1 MAPEPPLDGE
11 QAPPEDRSQQ
21 GAQLSAVSNAIVRV
35 FKEQYGRGPT
45 KVRSNFAGPDVLI
58 CVLED
63 SFTPAERTLAELGEH
78 QRLRDVRMFFQDA
91 AEHQFRQIVEGTLS
105 RPVRSFLSAID
116 TQTDTAVEVF
126 LLADGEAEH
135 PDAEG

>member
-1 MAPEPPLDGE
+1 MDGE
-11 QAPPEDRSQQ
+11 RPPSEERS
-21 GAQLSAVSNAIVRV
+21 GTGTQLSAISNAVVRV

-45 KVRSNFAGPDVLI
+45 KVRSHFAGPDTLI

-78 QRLRDVRMFFQDA
+78 QRLRDVRMFFQDV
-91 AEHQFRQIVEGTLS
+91 AEDQFREIVEGVLN
-105 RPVRSFLSAID
+105 RPVRSFMSAID

-126 LLADGEAEH
+126 VLGDGEAEVDA
-135 PDAEG
+135 PDP